1 MSLRNLK
8 NNESQAFS
16 SVNFK
21 KTELSPVRV
30 FSVILDN
37 THPKYTGEDS
47 IGTIF
52 YGKVD
57 LNESSVNIDNL
68 NRAKPVFSFIKY
80 FPLINEIV
88 LVFNSTSNNIYK
100 DTKGDNIFT
109 STYYFPN
116 LNVWNN
122 SQQNA
127 LPLERELKNKENPQE
142 ASLGIQQN
150 NVEKNN
156 IKLGEYFTEKD
167 NLKSIQ
173 PFEGDMILEG
183 RFGNSI
189 RFGSSNPRG
198 KNNWSENGS
207 IGDPV
212 TIISN
217 GQPEV
222 SGDTVL
228 EDINNIDSSIFML
241 SNQNINNF
249 IPASNNIQSIGAT
262 FTPPP
267 TKQVII
273 EDTPPPPV
281 TPSPEPII
289 EETPEPIIEE
299 KPQIISPPTEEEIT
313 TSVEIDDPIFALLDE
328 AQDEGNLTFIESN
341 FEIAGTESD
350 SDDEIATDF
359 YEGNPPS
366 WIEENEIATNTL
378 RNSAGNTIT
387 IPPPDPNLVMRKTST
402 RNIKYIF
409 LHTAGSSTTATPLSL
424 MKFFFRPDDPLKE
437 GFQGRGFDVGGYHW
451 IIEQNGDATRLY
463 SDSIATSGVKGFN
476 GNSIHLN
483 WIGGATSFNMTQ
495 NQAYTMSRLL
505 KKYLDIYPN
514 AKVIG
519 HNQVTGKVCPLFHTP
534 TFAQNIGINSN
545 QIDNRNIIGMKFETA
560 VQNANQ
566 ISNGL

>member
-1 MSLRNLK
+1 
-8 NNESQAFS
+8 
-16 SVNFK
+16 
-21 KTELSPVRV
+21 
-30 FSVILDN
+30 
-37 THPKYTGEDS
+37 
-47 IGTIF
+47 
-52 YGKVD
+52 
-57 LNESSVNIDNL
+57 
-68 NRAKPVFSFIKY
+68 
-80 FPLINEIV
+80 
-88 LVFNSTSNNIYK
+88 
-100 DTKGDNIFT
+100 
-109 STYYFPN
+109 
-116 LNVWNN
+116 
-122 SQQNA
+122 
-127 LPLERELKNKENPQE
+127 
-142 ASLGIQQN
+142 LGIQQN

-249 IPASNNIQSIGAT
+249 IPASSNIQSIGAT

-313 TSVEIDDPIFALLDE
+313 TSGEINDPIFALLDE
-328 AQDEGNLTFIESN
+328 AQDEGNLTFIESD
-341 FEIAGTESD
+341 FEIAGTSADPGDED
-350 SDDEIATDF
+350 STSQP
-359 YEGNPPS
+359 NPALNED
-366 WIEENEIATNTL
+366 WVLENELLAPTAARGIYLTNK
-378 RNSAGNTIT
+378 SGESKY
-387 IPPPDPNLVMRKTST
+387 IPPPSSTLTVNRQNT

-409 LHTAGSSTTATPLSL
+409 IHTAASNKNATPNTL
-424 MKFFFRPDDPLKE
+424 MNYFFAPEPN
-437 GFQGRGFDVGGYHW
+437 GRYWNTGGYHW
-451 IIEQNGDATRLY
+451 VIEQNGDATRIY
-463 SDSIATSGVKGFN
+463 NDSVVTNGVEGFN
-476 GNSIHLN
+476 SNSIHLN

-505 KKYLDIYPN
+505 KKYLNTYPN

-519 HNQVTGKVCPLFHTP
+519 HNQITNKICPWFYVP
-534 TFAQNIGINSN
+534 TFAQSVGVNSN
-545 QIDNRNIIGMKFETA
+545 QIDNRDIIGMSLETA
-560 VQNANQ
+560 IQNANQ